1 VPGGSKLHVEAWGT
15 APAGVPAWM
24 FDRARCLDPSRLTAW
39 PFVSMD
45 ALSVLSDLLRQ
56 ALKPPLSSSN
66 APHSGASRSSHD
78 QNRGEA
84 HDHAKPGTTASDA
97 GRTAKADGDTSK
109 AREIVMF
116 TFRTLQPSRLPML
129 SVFAVGSAMSSSSQ
143 RRPPAIVR
151 PGLRGSRAGVLRR
164 SSSGHQNFA
173 WCLVHGTSSTL
184 RLRFRLGPAPFA
196 LASLMNNWSVGP
208 RPLQRKTTVS
218 SSRRARLGLQAII
231 ASIRFFASSA
241 PCLWLWRVLR
251 PSECFLLAVL
261 VRVMKSVALL
271 AAVWIGLN
279 ALCVWLVAKNAR
291 WDLYA
296 ILFAL
301 VLAIRVA
308 MMSPALK
315 L

>member
-1 VPGGSKLHVEAWGT
+1 
-15 APAGVPAWM
+15 M
-24 FDRARCLDPSRLTAW
+24 FDRARCLDPSRLTAS

-45 ALSVLSDLLRQ
+45 ALSALSDLLLQ
-56 ALKPPLSSSN
+56 ALKKPPRSSSN
-66 APHSGASRSSHD
+66 APHFSASRSSHD

-116 TFRTLQPSRLPML
+116 TFRTLQPSRLAML

-231 ASIRFFASSA
+231 ASISQVGRWYFFIPPTLCSGCWLGRGRDTSKRRHGAFHRGMKPSVSVCMKLTSAFSSSSESPSRPTNLVFMLSVDSGA
-241 PCLWLWRVLR
+241 GQHVVPSPGLLGPQRRRTSRVL
-251 PSECFLLAVL
+251 
-261 VRVMKSVALL
+261 
-271 AAVWIGLN
+271 
-279 ALCVWLVAKNAR
+279 
-291 WDLYA
+291 
-296 ILFAL
+296 
-301 VLAIRVA
+301 
-308 MMSPALK
+308 
-315 L
+315 